1 MPLDGMGD
9 NSKVPSITGTVTV
22 GDEVKSINLDP
33 ETISLS
39 TDSMSASGDNIFN
52 ELSSIP
58 AGIWFMV
65 AVMVLLLIAIFWLG
79 SKRGVFSRKN

>member
-1 MPLDGMGD
+1 
-9 NSKVPSITGTVTV
+9 
-22 GDEVKSINLDP
+22 
-33 ETISLS
+33 
-39 TDSMSASGDNIFN
+39 MSASGDNIYN

-58 AGIWFMV
+58 AGIWFMI